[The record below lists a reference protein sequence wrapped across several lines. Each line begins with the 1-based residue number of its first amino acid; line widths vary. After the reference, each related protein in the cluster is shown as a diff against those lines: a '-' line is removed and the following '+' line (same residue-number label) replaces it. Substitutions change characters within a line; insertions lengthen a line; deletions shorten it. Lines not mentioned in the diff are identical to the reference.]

1 MKKLFVLAIVA
12 FAMTMIGC
20 DTSKKKSFPLFSS
33 DSADVES
40 TTVTEKG
47 GTGDAETATD
57 ATTAETTQETGTEVK
72 TETTTEPAKEETTP
86 AAETGEVADQNK
98 DTASEDKFEYST
110 VKNLDFD
117 LTIMADASTA
127 VDKAN
132 INVSTNGEAVSASIT
147 DAAGKAAF
155 KSTVSQ
161 TCAALDIVIE
171 HPEYETKTVTV
182 DKIQDL
188 ATIARVIY
196 LEKKKTAD
204 AVADSDKDG
213 VADDK
218 DQFPDDPKYIAAVS
232 KEYTLAF
239 EDLYPNK
246 GDADFNDLVVKFGI
260 MEYINPENKISK
272 INIRSKV
279 LAAGAGFKNKFYINV
294 LGKDY
299 LLINDPHGDLNQK
312 WNSKKNEKFVDAK
325 VHSLDIF
332 FENPVSRTDIAPMP
346 YDPYIMANSDK
357 KNQVHLPFVKTK
369 FVGKTLDTDKFPW
382 AVLVPDEWMWPYE
395 NGSIFK
401 AYPDFE
407 KWYQSGGKEYQDWY
421 NNPDTAYTFP
431 VPGSSA
437 LTAYLLKNRQVTSI
451 AAISSLIGIMI
462 AAVVIINIRRRK
474 LGQK

>member
-20 DTSKKKSFPLFSS
+20 DTSKKKAFPLFST
-33 DSADVES
+33 DSANVES

-47 GTGDAETATD
+47 GTTVDETTAEV
-57 ATTAETTQETGTEVK
+57 TTAETTQETGTEVK
-72 TETTTEPAKEETTP
+72 TETTAEVKTETKTETAKEETTP
-86 AAETGEVADQNK
+86 AAETEKVADENK
-98 DTASEDKFEYST
+98 DTTSEEKFEYST

-117 LTIMADASTA
+117 LTIMADATTA
-127 VDKAN
+127 VGKAN

-161 TCAALDIVIE
+161 TCAAIDIVIE

-182 DKIQDL
+182 DKVQDL

-204 AVADSDKDG
+204 TVADADKDG

-232 KEYTLAF
+232 SEYTIAF

-260 MEYINPENKISK
+260 MEYIDPQNKISK

-279 LAAGAGFKNKFYINV
+279 LAAGAGYQNKFYISV

-299 LLINDPHGDLNQK
+299 CLIEDPKKDL
-312 WNSKKNEKFVDAK
+312 
-325 VHSLDIF
+325 
-332 FENPVSRTDIAPMP
+332 
-346 YDPYIMANSDK
+346 
-357 KNQVHLPFVKTK
+357 
-369 FVGKTLDTDKFPW
+369 G
-382 AVLVPDEWMWPYE
+382 
-395 NGSIFK
+395 
-401 AYPDFE
+401 
-407 KWYQSGGKEYQDWY
+407 
-421 NNPDTAYTFP
+421 
-431 VPGSSA
+431 
-437 LTAYLLKNRQVTSI
+437 
-451 AAISSLIGIMI
+451 
-462 AAVVIINIRRRK
+462 
-474 LGQK
+474 